1 MIKKKLEYLIHRQKK
16 LNINWNFYTPNSRS
30 KNRIITFSKK
40 EPETLEWIESQ
51 KKDKCFFDIGANI
64 GIYSVY
70 NSIVNEGKTYCFEP
84 SGFNTLQLIKI

>member
-1 MIKKKLEYLIHRQKK
+1 MDGV
-16 LNINWNFYTPNSRS
+16 S
-30 KNRIITFSKK
+30 
-40 EPETLEWIESQ
+40 